1 MKRFLIC
8 ADVEGASG
16 VGREEMLSNDEFQQ
30 VQEMITGDVNACVRG
45 IRRSESDAAIDLFDT
60 HGLGGNVLEEK
71 LEKGVRLLGG
81 GWVDILFP
89 LVSEGELARYDGIFL
104 LGQHAANG
112 TKNGF
117 ISHTNSELV
126 AFRVN
131 GRDVGE
137 AEQLAWLAGA
147 HGVPTLLVVGDDAT
161 QREVNT
167 LLPGVRTVSVKS
179 AIDRQTA
186 ECRPV
191 DEVWRE
197 IESAAGD
204 AVANVASA
212 AVSIV
217 EEPVQIVVFLAHPSM
232 LESAKKF
239 RGVSL
244 EGESGVRFESDTF
257 VDGWFH
263 YQTIARVCAEF
274 GLYREAVRRFYELD
288 GAKELASKIT
298 SEFRALP
305 YAEGSPIPDVKY

>member
-16 VGREEMLSNDEFQQ
+16 VGRDEMLSGDEFQQ
-30 VQEMITGDVNACVRG
+30 VQEMITGDVNACARG
-45 IRRSESDAAIDLFDT
+45 IRRSEPEAAIDLFDA
-60 HGLGGNVLEEK
+60 HGLGGNVLEES
-71 LEKGVRLLGG
+71 LEQGVRLLGG
-81 GWVDILFP
+81 GWVDVLFP
-89 LVSEGELARYDGIFL
+89 LVSAGELARYDGLFL

-112 TKNGF
+112 TRNGF

-126 AFRVN
+126 ALRVN
-131 GRDVGE
+131 GRDAGE

-161 QREVNT
+161 GREANA

-179 AIDRQTA
+179 AVDRKKA

-197 IESAAGD
+197 IESAASG
-204 AVANVASA
+204 VAASA
-212 AVSIV
+212 ASAEPSTV
-217 EEPVQIVVFLAHPSM
+217 EEPVRIVVFLAHPSM
-232 LESAKKF
+232 LEPAKKF

-244 EGESGVRFESDTF
+244 EGESGVRFESATF
-257 VDGWFH
+257 VDAWFH
-263 YQTIARVCAEF
+263 YQTIARVCSEF
-274 GLYREAVRRFYELD
+274 GLYREAVHRFLDLD

-298 SEFRALP
+298 SEFRDLP
-305 YAEGSPIPDVKY
+305 HAEGSPIPNVKY